1 MSARGGRGRSRRG
14 GHEEEEHENSERWL
28 ISYSDLITVLLAL
41 FIVMYAISQVD
52 QQKFLAL
59 SSSLAAGFN
68 DQSSQTSILN
78 GSQGTQAGLTDQT
91 ATNISQSTASL
102 VTGDLGLGSEAAN
115 PTPAPSTDPNVTA
128 AQNELKHL
136 KDIEAQMEA
145 ALAAKGLTDQVTFR
159 ITSRGLVAGLVAN
172 DVFFAAESA
181 DLTPAANTVLDVL
194 APTLI
199 RLPNSLS
206 IEGNAN
212 VLPTSGQYASNWEL
226 SADRAT
232 KVLRH
237 LVEADGVPGSR
248 CESVGFGDTRPL
260 VPGTSPEALAAN
272 RRVDL
277 VILSTAPET
286 VRALLPALAGS

>member
-1 MSARGGRGRSRRG
+1 MSARGGRGRSRGG
-14 GHEEEEHENSERWL
+14 GHEEEAENSERWL

-52 QQKFLAL
+52 QQKFVAL
-59 SSSLAAGFN
+59 KSSLAAGFN
-68 DQSSQTSILN
+68 DQSSQTSVLD

-91 ATNISQSTASL
+91 STNVSQSTASM
-102 VTGDLGLGSEAAN
+102 VSGDLGLGSQASN

-128 AQNELKHL
+128 AKNELSHL
-136 KDIEAQMEA
+136 KEIEKQLEV
-145 ALAAKGLTDQVTFR
+145 ALAAKGIGSQVTFR
-159 ITSRGLVAGLVAN
+159 ITSRGLIAGMVAN

-181 DLTPAANTVLDVL
+181 DMTPAANTVVDTL
-194 APTLI
+194 APTLAT
-199 RLPNSLS
+199 LPNSLS

-212 VLPTSGQYASNWEL
+212 VLPTSGRYSSNWEL

-232 KVLRH
+232 KVLRR
-237 LVEADGVPGSR
+237 LVEVDGVPGSR

-260 VPGTSPEALAAN
+260 VPGTSPDALAAN

-277 VILSTAPET
+277 VIQSTAPEA